1 MSQMNRSFLWP
12 YDNNFTNYY
21 FCIFWRKKYFISF
34 GFFGR
39 LFPNNHRNMFCRF
52 HVSLINGFPLPKTRK
67 CQIFGKVVLIKK
79 GQSRHIPWNLLY
91 FQPEIFCKIYR
102 CEVFFT
108 FWHAWCLIGLLKWT
122 SMWSKLQILFFSRNF
137 FKCSLL
143 FIVCTERML
152 LCILT

>member
-67 CQIFGKVVLIKK
+67 MPDFRKSRPNQKGTKQAHTIKFTLLLTSNFL
-79 GQSRHIPWNLLY
+79 QNLSILR
-91 FQPEIFCKIYR
+91 F
-102 CEVFFT
+102 FFT
-108 FWHAWCLIGLLKWT
+108 FWHAYRGLLKWIL
-122 SMWSKLQILFFSRNF
+122 SMCSNFILFFFMKSF
-137 FKCSLL
+137 LIFCLL
-143 FIVCTERML
+143 L
-152 LCILT
+152 